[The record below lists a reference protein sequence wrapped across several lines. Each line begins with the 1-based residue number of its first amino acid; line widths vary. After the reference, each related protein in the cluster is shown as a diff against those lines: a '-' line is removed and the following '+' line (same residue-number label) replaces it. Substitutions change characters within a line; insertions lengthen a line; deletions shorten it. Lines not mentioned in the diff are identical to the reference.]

1 MAGITTLTPVDDTH
15 TELNHTT
22 YWTWAPPLTQMFS
35 PIVDYFVTTFL
46 MQDQTLALM
55 QEQIINKYNP
65 RLIMTIK
72 DAGTPGHWY
81 FMLKKEWNDAY
92 EQGRAFVNPIKEKVL
107 RWRT

>member
-1 MAGITTLTPVDDTH
+1 
-15 TELNHTT
+15 
-22 YWTWAPPLTQMFS
+22 
-35 PIVDYFVTTFL
+35 
-46 MQDQTLALM
+46 
-55 QEQIINKYNP
+55 
-65 RLIMTIK
+65 MTIK